1 MRLTAGDRSGVK
13 RRPMKYSMEQ
23 RLAIGRQIYERQI
36 NQAEAALIYDISMS
50 TARDYMRLYKA
61 EQKLGGAPAEPEQE
75 SGPLAGTRVT
85 PPADPEPS
93 SGAQAD
99 PAAPPDLAG
108 MSREELIREIL
119 RLRQQR

>member
-1 MRLTAGDRSGVK
+1 
-13 RRPMKYSMEQ
+13 MKYSMEQ

-61 EQKLGGAPAEPEQE
+61 AQKLGGAPTGPEQE

-85 PPADPEPS
+85 PPAGPVQS

-99 PAAPPDLAG
+99 SAASPDLAD

>member
-13 RRPMKYSMEQ
+13 RRPMKYSKEQ

-61 EQKLGGAPAEPEQE
+61 EQKLGGAPA
-75 SGPLAGTRVT
+75 G
-85 PPADPEPS
+85 
-93 SGAQAD
+93 
-99 PAAPPDLAG
+99 PAASDPSDLAG

-119 RLRQQR
+119 RLRGER